1 MKTTLLSIIAI
12 LSLGLVG
19 CSNMGTDPTE
29 TPAMYA
35 VSNFDGTVETNENTP
50 QGVETPRKP
59 DTKKPVPSIFGD
71 LLVKLNLTVEQ
82 RPAVERLLVE
92 HRTCVESCVKTLK
105 DAERQILMNAR
116 QQEETIKKKLKSGEI
131 TGEQARLEL
140 RQLRE
145 TTNAQLKE
153 LPKGKVRECVKSC
166 DQTFIAKL
174 REILTPEQKIILE
187 KWLVSREKRGTDPTD
202 GKKPGGRG

>member
-1 MKTTLLSIIAI
+1 MKTTLLSIIAV

-19 CSNMGTDPTE
+19 CSNMATEPTE
-29 TPAMYA
+29 STPLYM
-35 VSNFDGTVETNENTP
+35 VTNSDGTVTTNDNIP

-59 DTKKPVPSIFGD
+59 DAKKPVPSIFGD
-71 LLVKLNLTVEQ
+71 LLAKLNLTPKQKPV
-82 RPAVERLLVE
+82 VERLLAQ
-92 HRTCVESCVKTLK
+92 HRACVEACVQGLK

-116 QQEETIKKKLKSGEI
+116 QQEETIKKKIKSGEI
-131 TGEQARLEL
+131 TGEQGRREL

-166 DQTFIAKL
+166 DDQFIAKL
-174 REILTPEQKIILE
+174 KELLTPEQKIILE
-187 KWLVSREKRGTDPTD
+187 RWIVSREKRGTTD
-202 GKKPGGRG
+202 DKTPGGRG